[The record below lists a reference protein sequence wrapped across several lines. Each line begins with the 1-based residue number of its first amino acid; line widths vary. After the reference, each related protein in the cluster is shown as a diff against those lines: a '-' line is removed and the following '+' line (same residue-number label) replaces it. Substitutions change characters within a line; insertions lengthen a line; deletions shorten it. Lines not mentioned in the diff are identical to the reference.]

1 MTENIRYPEHM
12 VFGLDI
18 GTRSIVGTVGYLDR
32 GRFKVAAQCIK
43 EHDTRAMIDGQIH
56 DIVKV
61 GKTIRQVKD
70 TLELTIG
77 RKLSEVCIA
86 AAGRVLETVTIHIE
100 QEFAEDTLIT
110 NEHVY
115 SLDMLGVERAH
126 EQLSKREKEIRFFCV
141 GYSIVKYYSNSFEMN
156 QLEGHRARKVGADV
170 LATFLPEE
178 VVDGLYASVKE
189 AGLEVASL
197 TLEPIAAI
205 QVAIPEQFRLLNI
218 GLVDL
223 GAGTSDICITKDGSV
238 SAYGMIPVAGDEIT
252 EVIAR
257 ELLTEFKVAEKI
269 KLASGK
275 KRLISYKDIIG
286 LSHKITPEEV
296 LKITEKT
303 VDYMAKDIG
312 DKILTL
318 NGGKAVSAVFI
329 VGGGGRIS
337 GFTESLAEYLGLAK
351 DRVVIRG
358 AEVLKNIDFL
368 NQKAKKDSILV
379 TPIGICLNFYN
390 QKNNFIFVYFNEERI
405 KLYNN
410 DKLTIIDAAM
420 QYGFPNSALFPKRGP
435 ELVFKVDGKVRIV
448 KGEAGEGAKVLLN
461 EEEVSLQTSIGQ
473 NDKILIIESTE
484 GKEAHCT
491 IEELP
496 EYKKS
501 ITFEIM
507 GKTVS
512 CPKFAE
518 VNGELKSGY
527 YEIAGND
534 SIHFLNYYTVA
545 QLLLF
550 LDIELQGED
559 VYVNNQKA
567 GMDTKVFENF
577 SVRFEEANYSYN
589 DLDEE

>member
-1 MTENIRYPEHM
+1 MIENIRYPEHM

-61 GKTIRQVKD
+61 GEIIRQVKD

-100 QEFAEDTLIT
+100 QEFSEDTLVT

-126 EQLSKREKEIRFFCV
+126 EQLSSKEKEIRFFCV
-141 GYSIVKYYSNSFEMN
+141 GYSIIKYYSNSFEMN
-156 QLEGHRARKVGADV
+156 HLEGHKARKIGADV

-238 SAYGMIPVAGDEIT
+238 SAYGMIPIAGDEIT
-252 EVIAR
+252 EAIAR
-257 ELLTEFKVAEKI
+257 DLLTEFKTAEKI

-275 KRLISYKDIIG
+275 KRIITYKDIMG
-286 LSHKITPEEV
+286 LSHKISPEDV
-296 LKITEKT
+296 LKIAEKT

-312 DKILTL
+312 DKIIEL
-318 NGGKAVSAVFI
+318 NGGKAVSAVFL
-329 VGGGGRIS
+329 VGGGGRIT
-337 GFTESLAEYLGLAK
+337 GFAESLAEYLGLAK
-351 DRVVIRG
+351 DRVAIRG
-358 AEVLKNIDFL
+358 VEVLKNIDYL
-368 NQKAKKDSILV
+368 NQKTKKDSLLV

-410 DKLTIIDAAM
+410 DRLTVIDAAM
-420 QYGFPNSALFPKRGP
+420 QYGFPNGSLFPKRGQD
-435 ELVFKVDGKVRIV
+435 LVFKVDDKQRII
-448 KGEAGEGAKVLLN
+448 KGEAGEGAKILLN
-461 EEEVSLQTSIGQ
+461 EQEVSLQSSIGQ
-473 NDKILIIESTE
+473 NDKIIIIESTE
-484 GKEAHCT
+484 GKAAHCT
-491 IEELP
+491 IEELA

-501 ITFEIM
+501 IQFEIM
-507 GKTVS
+507 GKMIL
-512 CPKFAE
+512 CPRFAE

-527 YEIAGND
+527 YQIANND
-534 SIHFLNYYTVA
+534 TIYFLNYYTVT
-545 QLLLF
+545 QLLQF
-550 LDIELQGED
+550 LDLDLQGEEI
-559 VYVNNQKA
+559 YVNNQKA
-567 GMDTKVFENF
+567 DMNDKVFENF
-577 SVRFEEANYSYN
+577 SIRFEKVNYSYN
-589 DLDEE
+589 DLT

>member
-1 MTENIRYPEHM
+1 MKENIRYPEHM

-61 GKTIRQVKD
+61 GEIIGQVKD

-100 QEFAEDTLIT
+100 QEFFEDTLIT

-115 SLDMLGVERAH
+115 SLDMLGVEKAH
-126 EQLSKREKEIRFFCV
+126 EQLSNKEKEIRFFCV

-156 QLEGHRARKVGADV
+156 NLEGHKSRKIGADV

-178 VVDGLYASVKE
+178 VVDGLYAAVKE
-189 AGLEVASL
+189 AELEVASL
-197 TLEPIAAI
+197 TLEPIAALN
-205 QVAIPEQFRLLNI
+205 VAIPEQFRLLNI

-252 EVIAR
+252 ELIAR

-275 KRLISYKDIIG
+275 KRVISYKDIIG
-286 LSHKITPEEV
+286 ISHTITPEEV
-296 LKITEKT
+296 LKITENT
-303 VDYMAKDIG
+303 VDFMAKDIG
-312 DKILTL
+312 EKLIEL
-318 NGGKAVSAVFI
+318 NGGKSVSAVFV
-329 VGGGGRIS
+329 VGGGGRIT
-337 GFTESLAEYLGLAK
+337 GFTESLAEYLGLVK
-351 DRVVIRG
+351 DRVSIRG
-358 AEVLKNIDFL
+358 PEVLKNIDFL
-368 NQKAKKDSILV
+368 NQKTKKDSLLV

-390 QKNNFIFVYFNEERI
+390 QKNNFIFVNFNSERI

-410 DKLTIIDAAM
+410 DKLTIMDAAI
-420 QYGFPNSALFPKRGP
+420 QFGFPNGSLFPKRGR
-435 ELVFKVDGKVRIV
+435 ELTFRVNDKQRIIR
-448 KGEAGEGAKVLLN
+448 GEVGDSAKILLN
-461 EEEVSLQTSIGQ
+461 GQEVSLQALVGQ
-473 NDKILIIESTE
+473 NDKIVIIESTE
-484 GKEAHCT
+484 GKKARCT

-496 EYKKS
+496 EYKNT
-501 ITFEIM
+501 IFFEIM
-507 GKTVS
+507 GKKIS
-512 CPKFAE
+512 CPRFAE

-527 YEIAGND
+527 YEIEKND
-534 SIHFLNYYTVA
+534 SINFLNYYTAA
-545 QLLLF
+545 QLLQF
-550 LDIELQGED
+550 LDIDLHGKD
-559 VYVNNQKA
+559 IYINKQKSE
-567 GMDTKVFENF
+567 MKDKVFENF
-577 SVRFEEANYSYN
+577 SIHFEEDKYSYE
-589 DLDEE
+589 DLN